1 MLGVSVI
8 VPCKNEEKYISW
20 CIDSLLQQECV
31 SLDMEIVVVD
41 NGSTDKTVSILDSYG
56 SKIKY
61 HVRPGLTISGLRNF
75 GVENSTK
82 EWIAFV
88 DADVELDRHWGKA
101 VVGFIEA
108 LNEKGTDTK
117 RIITGSTYLVPENP
131 TWIESIWYEQL
142 ILRDTAETKYINA
155 GNMILH
161 REMMKRLGGFDT
173 SYETGEEEKL
183 CEDAR
188 LKHSAIIIKN
198 ADIKSIHHGYPK
210 DIGAFFQRMRW
221 HGKGMSRYLWKPWKS
236 KPLMLAIYYLIL
248 TIGYLVAM
256 ASVPMDYILFTLSYI
271 FLQIIPAFLYA
282 ANRYRGKI
290 NRVSLLTCLY
300 LCFGWA
306 RAVSLFDLALH
317 RNVFRTSK

>member
-1 MLGVSVI
+1 MLGLSVI
-8 VPCKNEEKYISW
+8 IPCKNEEKYISW
-20 CIDSLLQQECV
+20 CIDSLLRQECA
-31 SLDMEIVVVD
+31 SLDKEIVVVD
-41 NGSTDKTVSILDSYG
+41 NGSTDKTISILDSYG

-88 DADVELDRHWGKA
+88 DADVELDPHWGKT
-101 VVGFIEA
+101 VVEFIDA

-131 TWIESIWYEQL
+131 TWIESVWYEQL

-161 REMMKRLGGFDT
+161 REMMKQLGGFDT

-188 LKHSAIIIKN
+188 LNHSAIILKN
-198 ADIKSIHHGYPK
+198 ADIKAIHHGYPK
-210 DIGAFFQRMRW
+210 NIGGFFQRMRW
-221 HGKGMSRYLWKPWKS
+221 HGKGMSRYLVKPWKS
-236 KPLMLAIYYLIL
+236 KPLMLAIYYLFL
-248 TIGYLVAM
+248 TTVYLLMLSAIRQ
-256 ASVPMDYILFTLSYI
+256 YILLTLI
-271 FLQIIPAFLYA
+271 FLFFQILPAFLYA
-282 ANRYRGKI
+282 ANRYRGKTD
-290 NRVSLLTCLY
+290 RVCMLTFLY
-300 LCFGWA
+300 ICFGWA

-317 RNVFRTSK
+317 RNVFRTNK

>member
-1 MLGVSVI
+1 MLGLSVI
-8 VPCKNEEKYISW
+8 VPCKNEEKYISL
-20 CIDSLLQQECV
+20 CIDSLLRQESA

-41 NGSTDKTVSILDSYG
+41 NGSTDKTISILDSYG
-56 SKIKY
+56 LKIKY
-61 HVRPGLTISGLRNF
+61 HVRPGLSISGLRNF

-88 DADVELDRHWGKA
+88 DADVELDRHWGNT

-108 LNEKGTDTK
+108 LNGKGTDTK

-131 TWIESIWYEQL
+131 TWIESVWYEQL
-142 ILRDTAETKYINA
+142 ILRDTADTKYINA

-161 REMMKRLGGFDT
+161 REMMKWLGGFDT

-188 LKHSAIIIKN
+188 LKHSAIILKN
-198 ADIKSIHHGYPK
+198 ADIKAIHHGYPK
-210 DIGAFFQRMRW
+210 DIASFFQRMRW
-221 HGKGMSRYLWKPWKS
+221 HGKGMSRYLGKPWKS
-236 KPLMLAIYYLIL
+236 KPLMLAIFYLFL
-248 TIGYLVAM
+248 TTCYLLMLPATRH
-256 ASVPMDYILFTLSYI
+256 YILLTLL
-271 FLQIIPAFLYA
+271 FLFFQVIPAFLYA
-282 ANRYRGKI
+282 ANRYRGQI
-290 NRVSLLTCLY
+290 DRVSLLTILY

-317 RNVFRTSK
+317 RDVFRTNK